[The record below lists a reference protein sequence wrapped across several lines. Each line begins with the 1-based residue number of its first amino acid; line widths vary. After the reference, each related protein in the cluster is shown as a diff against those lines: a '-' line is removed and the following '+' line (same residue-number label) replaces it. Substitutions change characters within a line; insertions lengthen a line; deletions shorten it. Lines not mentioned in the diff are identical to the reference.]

1 VSCELLQSSQ
11 SFGGFYFGHVMN
23 VITLNEAKIGVG
35 MNEVNLKDVQVAFQK
50 TITWIRK
57 FRKGKHD

>member
-1 VSCELLQSSQ
+1 
-11 SFGGFYFGHVMN
+11 M
-23 VITLNEAKIGVG
+23 NEAKIGVG